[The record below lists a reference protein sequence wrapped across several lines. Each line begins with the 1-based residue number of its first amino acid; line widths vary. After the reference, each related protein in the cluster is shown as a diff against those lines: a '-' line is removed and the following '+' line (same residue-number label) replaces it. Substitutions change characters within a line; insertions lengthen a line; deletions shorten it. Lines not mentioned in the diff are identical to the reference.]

1 MTSAPPTAIV
11 GVTVEVAPEHVDM
24 AEYAVGEFSPG
35 GFQQEERP
43 DGGARFTV
51 FVATGEEARFT
62 QWLAQAEVPIEA
74 DATLD
79 AVPDD
84 WAERWKEFHQPVT
97 IGTLWVGP
105 PWQLDA
111 APSGLK
117 HVVIEPAQGFG
128 TGAHPT
134 TRLVLSLLQ
143 EQPRGSVLDVGCG
156 SGVLSVA
163 AVMLGFGP
171 VTAVDNDPVAVDS
184 TLENIERND
193 VPSIKA
199 YVLDALQG
207 DLPAADLVL
216 ANVIFE
222 PLVRLAPKIRAPRVI
237 LSGLLRS
244 QAGDCAAAYEQ
255 HGYVLR
261 EQRDRDGWAALL
273 LEHTDPELAPRNTAV
288 W

>member
-1 MTSAPPTAIV
+1 
-11 GVTVEVAPEHVDM
+11 
-24 AEYAVGEFSPG
+24 
-35 GFQQEERP
+35 
-43 DGGARFTV
+43 
-51 FVATGEEARFT
+51 
-62 QWLAQAEVPIEA
+62 
-74 DATLD
+74 
-79 AVPDD
+79 
-84 WAERWKEFHQPVT
+84 
-97 IGTLWVGP
+97 
-105 PWQLDA
+105 
-111 APSGLK
+111 
-117 HVVIEPAQGFG
+117 
-128 TGAHPT
+128 
-134 TRLVLSLLQ
+134 
-143 EQPRGSVLDVGCG
+143 
-156 SGVLSVA
+156 
-163 AVMLGFGP
+163 
-171 VTAVDNDPVAVDS
+171 VAVDS